1 MILNTLKRH
10 RMASPEVLIYVD
22 RVKSFFKTNDE
33 ARDYFI
39 NDSDETKFYEHLLDI
54 SEKNYKTNGEPELTK
69 EQLELLRVTLIAEKI
84 TKQNYFYSED
94 GLFLFYE
101 NYDPICMN

>member
-1 MILNTLKRH
+1 MTN
-10 RMASPEVLIYVD
+10 PEVLIYLD
-22 RVKSFFKTNDE
+22 RIKTFFKTNDE

-39 NDSDETKFYEHLLDI
+39 NDGDEIKFYEHLLEI
-54 SEKNYKTNGEPELTK
+54 SEKNYKTEGAPELTR
-69 EQLELLRVTLIAEKI
+69 EQLELLRVTLIAERI

-101 NYDPICMN
+101 EYDPVCMN